1 MKSIR
6 LSLMVYFLVL
16 LGAALFAV
24 SWFVQQTTQRTLQDK
39 EASTQLLLRTQYENR
54 RQTVKDDLDNRI
66 LHRAQTL
73 AKLAQS
79 QWTPGRGLEL
89 YPLPGTVGLLT
100 AGLNPHGQLLMPVWI
115 TEATHG

>member
-16 LGAALFAV
+16 LGAALLAV

-73 AKLAQS
+73 ANLAQS
-79 QWTPGRGLEL
+79 QWNPNGRPEL
-89 YPLPGTVGLLT
+89 YPLGLLT
-100 AGLNPHGQLLMPVWI
+100 AGLSPHGHLLVPLWI
-115 TEATHG
+115 TEGTHGP